1 MAKMEKVGF
10 GEKTNEE
17 IKQEEAK
24 VNKLTEEE
32 MKLLEEG
39 TKKEDGFF
47 KRAGKWCLKE
57 LPGFLVGAGL
67 TVGAFLLGNL
77 FGKDDDDE
85 PAAIEAPVEET
96 KE

>member
-1 MAKMEKVGF
+1 MATMEKAGF

-32 MKLLEEG
+32 MKLLEEE
-39 TKKEDGFF
+39 TKKEGFF
-47 KRAGKWCLKE
+47 KRTGKWCLKE